1 MFTSL
6 QVTKADEDLKIKEE
20 EMKKLADMAAKREAD
35 LKDIERRQQQLI
47 SVSLLSFK
55 IFNEETLT

>member
-1 MFTSL
+1 
-6 QVTKADEDLKIKEE
+6 
-20 EMKKLADMAAKREAD
+20 MKKLADMAAKREAD